1 MATLIDTLRS
11 FLTPELLSK
20 ASAALGESQGNVSR
34 GLGAAFPAILAA
46 LLAKSSDAG
55 IMRQIFDLL
64 MDRGVDLSAAR
75 NPGEIVGTSA
85 GTSVGTG
92 GLARSPL
99 INLGSRFL
107 STIFG
112 PQTGAAA
119 SAVASSAGLQPS
131 SGSTLLGMAAPL
143 VMSVLGDRVRR
154 DGLNAT
160 GLASLLSSERS
171 SILKEAPAGVTSLLG
186 LGSAPLAGL
195 QDTYRGSVRDSGRSW
210 ASWLG
215 PAVLAGLL
223 AVAGLW
229 LLRDRRSAEQLAQAP
244 AGQTASRSLTDL
256 PDLGTF
262 TRTLPSHYQ
271 LSAPGSGIEK
281 QVVLFIEDTGKP
293 IDQAT
298 WFNFD
303 RLLFETGS
311 AKLKPESTEQLRN
324 VAEILKSYP
333 VVKVKIGGYT
343 DNTGDADAN
352 LKLSQDRATNVMN
365 ELIILGVPAERLSA
379 EGYGQQFPIA
389 DNSTD
394 AGRQQN
400 RRIALHV
407 TQK

>member
-1 MATLIDTLRS
+1 MAPAAPDAVRRHPPGSQPSAGAVSSAPSAQFVGQSIDRLPGPCPHLAARSPHIARADERSEPMATLIDTLRS

-20 ASAALGESQGNVSR
+20 ASTALGESQGNVSR

-55 IMRQIFDLL
+55 VMRQIIDLL
-64 MDRGVDLSAAR
+64 TDRGVDLSTAR
-75 NPGEIVGTSA
+75 NPGELVGTS
-85 GTSVGTG
+85 GGTG

-99 INLGSRFL
+99 IDLGSRFL
-107 STIFG
+107 STILG

-119 SAVASSAGLQPS
+119 SAVASSAGLQPA

-171 SILKEAPAGVTSLLG
+171 SIMKEAPAGLTSLLG

-210 ASWLG
+210 ASWVG

-223 AVAGLW
+223 AIAGLW
-229 LLRDRRSAEQLAQAP
+229 LLRGRSAEQLAQGP
-244 AGQTASRSLTDL
+244 AGQTASRSVTDL
-256 PDLGTF
+256 PDVVLF
-262 TRTLPSHYQ
+262 KRTLPSNYQ
-271 LSAPGSGIEK
+271 LSAPANGIEK
-281 QVVLFIEDTGKP
+281 QVVLFVEDPAKP
-293 IDQAT
+293 VDQTT

-324 VAEILKSYP
+324 VAEIMKSYP
-333 VVKVKIGGYT
+333 AV
-343 DNTGDADAN
+343 
-352 LKLSQDRATNVMN
+352 
-365 ELIILGVPAERLSA
+365 
-379 EGYGQQFPIA
+379 
-389 DNSTD
+389 
-394 AGRQQN
+394 
-400 RRIALHV
+400 
-407 TQK
+407 

>member
-1 MATLIDTLRS
+1 MATLSDTLRS

-20 ASAALGESQGNVSR
+20 ASTALGESQGNVSR
-34 GLGAAFPAILAA
+34 GLGAALPAILAA
-46 LLAKSSDAG
+46 LLAKSSDGG
-55 IMRQIFDLL
+55 IMRQVMDLL
-64 MDRGVDLSAAR
+64 TDRGVDLSAAR
-75 NPGEIVGTSA
+75 NPGELLGTS
-85 GTSVGTG
+85 

-99 INLGSRFL
+99 MDLGSRFL
-107 STIFG
+107 SLIFG
-112 PQTGAAA
+112 TQTGSAA
-119 SAVASSAGLQPS
+119 SAVASSAGLKPS

-143 VMSVLGDRVRR
+143 VMSLLGDRVRR

-171 SILKEAPAGVTSLLG
+171 SIMKEAPAGLTSLLG

-195 QDTYRGSVRDSGRSW
+195 QDTYRGPVRDSGRSW
-210 ASWLG
+210 ASWVG

-223 AVAGLW
+223 AIAGLW
-229 LLRDRRSAEQLAQAP
+229 LLRGRSAEQLAQGP
-244 AGQTASRSLTDL
+244 AGQTASRSVTDL
-256 PDLGTF
+256 PDVVLF
-262 TRTLPSHYQ
+262 KRTLPSNYQ
-271 LSAPGSGIEK
+271 LSAPANGIEK
-281 QVVLFIEDTGKP
+281 QVVLFIEDPAKP
-293 IDQAT
+293 VDQTT

-324 VAEILKSYP
+324 VAEIMKSYP
-333 VVKVKIGGYT
+333 AVKVKIGGYT
-343 DNTGDADAN
+343 DNTGDPDAN

-365 ELIILGVPAERLSA
+365 EFIVLGIPAERLSA
-379 EGYGQQFPIA
+379 EGYGQQYPVA
-389 DNSTD
+389 DNATD